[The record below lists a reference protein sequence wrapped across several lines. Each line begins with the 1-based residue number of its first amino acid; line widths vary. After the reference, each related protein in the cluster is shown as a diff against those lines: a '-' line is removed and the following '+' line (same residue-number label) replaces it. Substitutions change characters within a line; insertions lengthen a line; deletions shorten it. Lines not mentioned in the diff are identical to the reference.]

1 MASFKQQTQP
11 LWWILHILLL
21 DLRKQ
26 KQCRRNRNKTLNK
39 CSDSNVSL
47 HLWRKDDHRN
57 QRDVHQEK
65 WQWLSPLSEAA
76 SPSESPPS
84 FNIDGTHKCSSVA
97 AFQSLRLELTRERKV
112 SVEGAR
118 WESRFRCREG
128 EPMHS
133 YRVWNNLCTC
143 EGKYSLSPM

>member
-1 MASFKQQTQP
+1 MTIEIKETYT
-11 LWWILHILLL
+11 
-21 DLRKQ
+21 RK
-26 KQCRRNRNKTLNK
+26 N
-39 CSDSNVSL
+39 DSGF
-47 HLWRKDDHRN
+47 
-57 QRDVHQEK
+57 
-65 WQWLSPLSEAA
+65 PLSEAA

-133 YRVWNNLCTC
+133 YRV
-143 EGKYSLSPM
+143 